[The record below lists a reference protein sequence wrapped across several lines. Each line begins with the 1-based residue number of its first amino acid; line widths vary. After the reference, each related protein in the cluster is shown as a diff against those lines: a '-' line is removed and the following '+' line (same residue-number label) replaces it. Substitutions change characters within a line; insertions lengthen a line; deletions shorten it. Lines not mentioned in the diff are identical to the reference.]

1 MFEATAPWRRAAADN
16 FMETAKPPASSDGLT
31 IFDPLESRLML
42 FCSIEFEAAKLFD
55 ATVAE

>member
-1 MFEATAPWRRAAADN
+1 LSAHPTTPAADN